1 MCGIAG
7 IISKTNQIALK
18 DTIWSMSQALKH
30 RGPDGEGFSFFS
42 GGQSVPVY
50 SNETP
55 ILNKNNQNFLFNP
68 TSYIGDI
75 SGEFILALAHRRLS
89 IIDLS
94 ETGHQP
100 MCDIQGDYWITFN
113 GEIYNYIELREQ
125 LKQKG
130 HVFVTQTDTEVVIAS
145 YKEWGVDCLQK
156 FNGMFAFALLDI
168 KAQRLFCA
176 RDRVGVKPF
185 YYSNTSDSF
194 AFASEYKAFIKS
206 NILKFQ
212 INEIQQFDFLVNSN
226 LETTEQS
233 LFHGICELKPSH
245 WLMYDLTSHSFQ
257 TKAYYFL
264 PQESVKQRSETE
276 NIAVIHE
283 KLLDA
288 VRIRL
293 RSDVEVGSCLSGGL
307 DSSIIA
313 GIVKYL
319 QPGKSMKLFTAV
331 FPSQTFDESH
341 YANIVANYVDGY
353 WKTVTP
359 TAEEFF
365 RDIESLNYFQ
375 DLPVWST
382 STYAQHRVMQLAAEN
397 QIKVVLD
404 GQGADELFGGYM
416 HHYIALWKQSIGF
429 STFKLINEAKET
441 VPKPYK
447 TFAKQIVKDLFS
459 LSVDYSKYFVVD
471 KKHFA
476 ESKYTKL
483 ASKLNEQLAFDYNGR
498 LKSFLKCEDRCSM
511 AFGIESRVPF
521 ADDLE
526 LVNQIFSIEGNQK
539 IQKGVSKYLLREA
552 TKSYVPFEIYSRKD
566 KIGFE
571 TPIKS
576 WFFPYKKHIIES
588 IESQLDFIDVDY
600 LNSNFD
606 RLINEKPV
614 FIVRLFSFA
623 IWKKVYSEL

>member
-18 DTIWSMSQALKH
+18 DTVWSMSQAIKH
-30 RGPDGEGFSFFS
+30 RGPDGEGFAFFS
-42 GGQSVPVY
+42 DSQSLPVY

-55 ILNKNNQNFLFNP
+55 IVNKNNQNFLFNP
-68 TSYIGDI
+68 TRYIGDV

-94 ETGHQP
+94 ESGHQP

-113 GEIYNYIELREQ
+113 GEVFNYIELREL

-156 FNGMFAFALLDI
+156 FNGMFAFSLFDI
-168 KAQRLFCA
+168 KAKRLFCA

-185 YYSNTSDSF
+185 YYSNTSNSF

-226 LETTEQS
+226 LETAEQS
-233 LFHGICELKPSH
+233 LFNGICELKPAH
-245 WLMYDLTSHSFQ
+245 WLMYDITSHLFE
-257 TKAYYFL
+257 TKAYYSL
-264 PQESVKQRSETE
+264 PQESVKQRSEKK
-276 NIAVIHE
+276 NITVVHE
-283 KLLDA
+283 KLLNA

-313 GIVKYL
+313 GIAKNL
-319 QPGKSMKLFTAV
+319 QPDKSMKLFTAV
-331 FPSQTFDESH
+331 FPSQNFDESY
-341 YANIVANYVDGY
+341 YAKIVANYVDGY

-382 STYAQHRVMQLAAEN
+382 STYAQHRVMKLAAEN

-416 HHYIALWKQSIGF
+416 HHYIALWKQSNGF
-429 STFKLINEAKET
+429 NTIKLINEAHET
-441 VPKPYK
+441 VPKAYK
-447 TFAKQIVKDLFS
+447 IFTKQVVKDLFS

-471 KKHFA
+471 KKHFVK
-476 ESKYTKL
+476 SKHTKL

-526 LVNQIFSIEGNQK
+526 LVNQVFAIEGNQK

-552 TKSYVPFEIYSRKD
+552 AKSYIPYEIYSRKD

-576 WFFPYKKHIIES
+576 WFLPYKKHILEV
-588 IESQLDFIDVDY
+588 IESQLDFVDIDY
-600 LNSNFD
+600 FNFNFD
-606 RLINEKPV
+606 RLLNEKPV